1 MATIDQFS
9 TMKPLEQM
17 FYIFVQIIFNNF
29 QTKIVFKEV
38 SLDLFANDEFYKVW
52 KYDFTI
58 SHLAITD
65 ITQHFKTNTHKGYTT
80 TSVQHGKILI
90 YCGSDVIFELLL
102 KTYNYT
108 GVFSWFWKWLEIYS
122 K

>member
-38 SLDLFANDEFYKVW
+38 SLDLFANDEFYIK
-52 KYDFTI
+52 FGNMT
-58 SHLAITD
+58 LQFPT
-65 ITQHFKTNTHKGYTT
+65 
-80 TSVQHGKILI
+80 
-90 YCGSDVIFELLL
+90 
-102 KTYNYT
+102 
-108 GVFSWFWKWLEIYS
+108 WL
-122 K
+122 